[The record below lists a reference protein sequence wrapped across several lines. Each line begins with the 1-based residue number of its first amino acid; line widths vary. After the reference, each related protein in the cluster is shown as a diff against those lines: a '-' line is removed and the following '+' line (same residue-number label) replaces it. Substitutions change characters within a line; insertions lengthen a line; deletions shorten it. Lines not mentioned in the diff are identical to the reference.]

1 MVASID
7 DILLTVRSNPFIDGV
22 GYFIEI
28 TTYNPV
34 PYPVP
39 KEITKRMQMDFCPQS
54 QVTVEG
60 ENVLGLDFHDHIY
73 TKGPDGEEQL
83 LSLHKLLKYVEQ
95 QFGIDHMCM
104 EFQFDLSS
112 ARKARVEVDELLQ
125 P

>member
-1 MVASID
+1 MVASVD
-7 DILLTVRSNPFIDGV
+7 DIILSVRSNPFIDGV

-28 TTYNPV
+28 TTRNPI

-39 KEITKRMQMDFCPQS
+39 KDLTRRMQEEFCPQS

-73 TKGPDGEEQL
+73 TKGDEGDDQL
-83 LSLHKLLKYVEQ
+83 KALHGLLKRIEAEFGVEHLC
-95 QFGIDHMCM
+95 I